1 MTISKRKAERC
12 TTHHFACD
20 CREYKMQEMEQ
31 ALRIIR
37 TWAHFDAK
45 NPTHVAELCDKALNC
60 LRVKEKI

>member
-1 MTISKRKAERC
+1 
-12 TTHHFACD
+12 
-20 CREYKMQEMEQ
+20 MQEMEQ